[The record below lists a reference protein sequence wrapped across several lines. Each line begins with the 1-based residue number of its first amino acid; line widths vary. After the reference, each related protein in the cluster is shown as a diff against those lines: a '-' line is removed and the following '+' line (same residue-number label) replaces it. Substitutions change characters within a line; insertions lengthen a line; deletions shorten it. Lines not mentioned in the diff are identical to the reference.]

1 VSEPQNRVP
10 SGRLRSLLV
19 VLAIFGGAAL
29 AASLAVHNARGA
41 WLAGSYLVFVAIAG
55 PVSIW
60 RGRH

>member
-1 VSEPQNRVP
+1 
-10 SGRLRSLLV
+10 
-19 VLAIFGGAAL
+19 LAIFGGAAL

-60 RGRH
+60 RGKH